1 MEKIIIETGFSMEI
15 IQINYWDK
23 LPLKQSQIHGDY
35 KIYDKEKLLVREC
48 RFFFK
53 KIILCAE

>member
-1 MEKIIIETGFSMEI
+1 MEKIIIKTGFSMEI

-48 RFFFK
+48 RFFLK
-53 KIILCAE
+53 K